1 MINIKTNVK
10 TYLADGLCHIIV
22 TSLRAVTDDNV
33 RLKTRVQIESGIIIQ
48 LRSVLNTT
56 KLELHENNR

>member
-10 TYLADGLCHIIV
+10 TYLADGLYHIIV

-56 KLELHENNR
+56 KLENDL